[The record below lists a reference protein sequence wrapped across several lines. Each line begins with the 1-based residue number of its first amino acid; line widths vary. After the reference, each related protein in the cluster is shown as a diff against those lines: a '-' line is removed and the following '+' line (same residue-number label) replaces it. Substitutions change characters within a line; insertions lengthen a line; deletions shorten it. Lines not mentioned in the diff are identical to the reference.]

1 MINKIKKLMGKNKIV
16 CCNMKGRRYGD
27 NPKYI
32 VDEIIRRG
40 LDYEVVWLLNEVDDE
55 EVPPEI
61 RKASH
66 NIFSIAYEL
75 AASKIWIDSQEGFGL
90 VMLEAMTS
98 ELPIVANN
106 SGGISQLI
114 QDGVNGLLCEE
125 KNVEQEQLTES
136 IKKSNRR

>member
-1 MINKIKKLMGKNKIV
+1 MGKNKICYQIVYFLFLIYSLLFSILCFIMRIFPIKNKIV

-75 AASKIWIDSQEGFGL
+75 ATSKIWIDSNTKQYGTLKRKNQIYIQTWHGSYGL
-90 VMLEAMTS
+90 
-98 ELPIVANN
+98 
-106 SGGISQLI
+106 
-114 QDGVNGLLCEE
+114 
-125 KNVEQEQLTES
+125 
-136 IKKSNRR
+136 KKV